1 MLVPE
6 PTIITEP
13 DPEAE
18 RFYEGAY
25 ARIVRIMSVVA
36 IVAFL
41 TAIFRFGWRVGAG
54 VAIGC
59 GLAGVNFI
67 WMKRA
72 IIAFGGRMTQPEKV
86 ASVSGS
92 ATRFAVRYGLMAAVV
107 YVIFRSSIV
116 SLSGVLVGLFLPV
129 AAILA
134 EAVYETYIALRRGL

>member
-1 MLVPE
+1 LTESEVV
-6 PTIITEP
+6 IQEP

-25 ARIVRIMSVVA
+25 ARIVRIMLVVA
-36 IVAFL
+36 VVGSVGAL
-41 TAIFRFGWRVGAG
+41 VRFGWRVGAG
-54 VAIGC
+54 AAIGC
-59 GLAGVNFI
+59 ALAGVNFL

-72 IIAFGGRMTQPEKV
+72 ITAFTGRLAEPQAADSAK
-86 ASVSGS
+86 GS
-92 ATRFAVRYGLMAAVV
+92 ATRFAARYGLIAAVA
-107 YVIFRSSIV
+107 YVIFKSSIV